1 MRPLRARG
9 VTLTRGRLYPCA
21 YPCAHPCATT
31 PTPCKW
37 GGDRSQSEKGKS
49 TFQKS
54 RPVLACLIIIAS
66 ALPVLSRFAAL
77 LTRRFIERYFRG
89 GAHG

>member
-66 ALPVLSRFAAL
+66 AFEVRCLADSPV
-77 LTRRFIERYFRG
+77 
-89 GAHG
+89 H